1 MNPLERLFD
10 LSLDMLCIGGFD
22 GYFKQVNPAC
32 TRILGYEEAELLA
45 RPYTDF
51 LHPDDRQS
59 TEEAL
64 AQLVRGVPVIDFENR
79 YRCKNGAIR
88 WLAWRACS
96 VPDEGT
102 VYAVARDVTEH
113 RRLRQLHAAAEVLR
127 AVEQGT
133 AAATGTDYFRS
144 LVRHL
149 ATALGVRYCMVTECL
164 DDPPTRVR
172 TMAFWNGETLVDGF
186 EYDLE
191 GTPCQLALGGAEP
204 CCFGSRVRSLFP
216 ADPELARLGAE
227 SFVAVRMYDSTRRV
241 IGHLAAMDVESLPED
256 GVDTSL
262 LRIFADRA
270 GAELGRRRA
279 ELERRRLY
287 EQMLHLQKLR
297 SLGVLAGGIAHD
309 FNNILVG
316 ILGNSGLALG
326 ELPPGS
332 PARRFIERVEQ
343 AAERAAELAGQM
355 LAYSGKGQFMVDT
368 FDLRR
373 LVEETAGLLETSI
386 SKKAELRFV
395 FAGDVPPVRGD
406 ATQIRQVV
414 MNLVTNASDAL
425 GDAAGTI
432 SVEIGVVE
440 ADGVDLA
447 PTWTADELPAGR
459 YVYLAVA
466 DTGCGMDADTRAKV
480 FDPFFTTKSTGRGLG
495 MAAVLGI
502 VRGHRGAIKVASDPG
517 HGSTFTVLL
526 PVSDEPAQDR
536 PAAARAAVQPGRG
549 KILVVDDEDLVR
561 DVAEA
566 TLTRSGFEVLIAGD
580 GLRALA
586 IVRRQGHE
594 LAAVVL
600 DLTMPHMNGEE
611 TFHELRRLFPD
622 LPVILTSGYNEPDA
636 TGRFAAPGPAGFL
649 KKPYRPDDLLR
660 VVTEVLESATE

>member
-1 MNPLERLFD
+1 
-10 LSLDMLCIGGFD
+10 
-22 GYFKQVNPAC
+22 
-32 TRILGYEEAELLA
+32 
-45 RPYTDF
+45 
-51 LHPDDRQS
+51 
-59 TEEAL
+59 
-64 AQLVRGVPVIDFENR
+64 
-79 YRCKNGAIR
+79 
-88 WLAWRACS
+88 
-96 VPDEGT
+96 
-102 VYAVARDVTEH
+102 
-113 RRLRQLHAAAEVLR
+113 
-127 AVEQGT
+127 
-133 AAATGTDYFRS
+133 
-144 LVRHL
+144 
-149 ATALGVRYCMVTECL
+149 
-164 DDPPTRVR
+164 
-172 TMAFWNGETLVDGF
+172 
-186 EYDLE
+186 
-191 GTPCQLALGGAEP
+191 
-204 CCFGSRVRSLFP
+204 
-216 ADPELARLGAE
+216 
-227 SFVAVRMYDSTRRV
+227 
-241 IGHLAAMDVESLPED
+241 
-256 GVDTSL
+256 
-262 LRIFADRA
+262 
-270 GAELGRRRA
+270 
-279 ELERRRLY
+279 
-287 EQMLHLQKLR
+287 
-297 SLGVLAGGIAHD
+297 LAGGIAHD